1 MTSNMPLAFSIA
13 FLFEDE
19 TLPFCFQ
26 TSWSACLD
34 GQIGIES
41 TDGGILTQVSSGL
54 SHLHIMIKQ
63 PLIQIH
69 LLKTFVKILRK
80 DVMAELVDITDPCK
94 TEENRNR
101 TNRQVFEAL
110 R

>member
-1 MTSNMPLAFSIA
+1 MKRF
-13 FLFEDE
+13 
-19 TLPFCFQ
+19 PFCCQ

-54 SHLHIMIKQ
+54 SHLHIIMKQ
-63 PLIQIH
+63 PLIQIYP
-69 LLKTFVKILRK
+69 LKTFVKILRK
-80 DVMAELVDITDPCK
+80 DVTAELVDITNSCK
-94 TEENRNR
+94 IGENRNR